1 MKHILRKFLTITT
14 IFIATYIIFYLIN
27 ERQSLLNFKEN
38 ENFALLSTEN
48 SQFDEFKNKFKNK
61 PIYIKNYSGD
71 FNLPLKEYIIKSSYN
86 TAVTGNYVSNDMIK
100 LVLSR
105 GCRFIDFEIFI
116 IDDVPH
122 VSYSKDNTYTTRDT
136 DNTIVLDSALST
148 VASNAFVNSIP
159 NPKDPIF
166 IHLRV
171 KSNDPKSLKYIAATI
186 DSTLFKTGR
195 LYKNKINKNTTLG
208 DVAGKFVVLIDNSNI
223 NNYKALTL
231 CTKNETACYNLD
243 NYINSKSNNEFY
255 TKKKYIDVFDST
267 INKAIVDDNTGRT
280 NIQKITIALPDTSST
295 TTSIF
300 SSDNVENPDI
310 RELIFR
316 YSIQISGFKYYNHD
330 DGLLENEDFF
340 DFFKSGIVPFKRAIP
355 YLNKYYDE

>member
-223 NNYKALTL
+223 NNYKSLTL